1 MKKIALWQCMRC
13 IVFVL
18 LPSKILA
25 QTDYVPDQVAGAKC
39 FLFSQHAGSAAFG
52 NPAMPDTA
60 SAFAL
65 GCYSASSF
73 LVVELNE
80 YGLAFTK
87 RILKNSFFG
96 GGFRYKGYHLYNSTR
111 ATLSF
116 SRFFGKTFSAGIR
129 AEQFTIRQGDGYG
142 KSTTWNVRV
151 GTTIRLSPQL
161 YAATFIGIPL
171 KKIESNNKVPFHLGG
186 MYRFSTVFSWIIESE
201 MSGSKP
207 TLRTSLRYQP
217 SPKLEFIGGIG
228 GSPLSSSFGCILNY
242 GNIKMVIATAYRP
255 VFGFSPAVEL
265 DYSSPSGK

>member
-1 MKKIALWQCMRC
+1 MKKIALWRC

-18 LPSKILA
+18 LPIKTLA
-25 QTDYVPDQVAGAKC
+25 QSDYVPDQVAGANC

-52 NPAMPDTA
+52 NPSMPDT
-60 SAFAL
+60 SFSYSL
-65 GCYSASSF
+65 GCYTASSF
-73 LVVELNE
+73 LVKELNE

-96 GGFRYKGYHLYNSTR
+96 GGYRYKGYPLYNSTR

-116 SRFFGKTFSAGIR
+116 SRYFGKAFSAGIR

-142 KSTTWNVRV
+142 KSTMWNVRV
-151 GTTIRLSPQL
+151 GTTVRLSPQL

-171 KKIESNNKVPFHLGG
+171 KKNESNNVPFHFGG
-186 MYRFSTVFSWIIESE
+186 MYRFSSVFSWIVESE

-228 GSPLSSSFGCILNY
+228 GRPLSSSFGCILNY